1 MSRNT
6 ISKSTIHRIA
16 LLTALAAATAFISI
30 AGAAS
35 AATVTYSNTT
45 AFSVP
50 NNTGIAGVD
59 LKVNVP
65 AGLPPVQKAEVQMAP
80 SFPTGGGAD
89 LSYKLRDPSGTE
101 MFVMLSPCP
110 FSSNASN
117 FTISDDATYPVGQV
131 TFCNN
136 LQSGGSGLPDD
147 PDGKK
152 LAIFQGK
159 PSGGDWVL
167 NVRDIG
173 LNTTQGTLRSW
184 AVKLTHEPLAIVGK
198 AKRQRVKRKA
208 KVMLTCN
215 ADCSVTAGGDAKGRT
230 YQLDQDEATRVGFP
244 IKGKALN
251 RVADGGKLKLKLTV
265 TDATGETVV
274 KKVKVK
280 VAGVRAAP

>member
-1 MSRNT
+1 M
-6 ISKSTIHRIA
+6 
-16 LLTALAAATAFISI
+16 LTALAVATAFASF
-30 AGAAS
+30 AGAAN

-45 AFSVP
+45 AFPVP

-80 SFPTGGGAD
+80 SFPSGGGAD
-89 LSYKLRDPSGTE
+89 LSYKLRDPSGAE

-117 FTISDDATYPVGQV
+117 FTISDDAQYPVGQV

-173 LNTTQGTLRSW
+173 LNATQGTLRSW
-184 AVKLTHEPLAIVGK
+184 AVKLTHAPLAIVGN
-198 AKRQRVKRKA
+198 AKRQRVKRNA
-208 KVMLTCN
+208 KVKLTCN
-215 ADCSVTAGGDAKGRT
+215 ADCSVRAAGDAKART
-230 YQLDQDEATRVGFP
+230 FQLDQDETTRVAVP
-244 IKGKALN
+244 VKGKALD

-265 TDATGETVV
+265 TDATGETVT
-274 KKVKVK
+274 KRIKVK
-280 VAGVRAAP
+280 VAA